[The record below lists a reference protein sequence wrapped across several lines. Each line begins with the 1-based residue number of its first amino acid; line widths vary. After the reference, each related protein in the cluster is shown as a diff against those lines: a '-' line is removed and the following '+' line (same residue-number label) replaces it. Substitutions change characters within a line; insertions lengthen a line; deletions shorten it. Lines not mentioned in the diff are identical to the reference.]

1 MQIIAPHELP
11 SNQFE
16 ELKRDERKP
25 ESNTFIEN
33 QFGSFP
39 QPPKL
44 FGDIEKSEEE

>member
-1 MQIIAPHELP
+1 MQIIAPDKLP
-11 SNQFE
+11 LNQFE
-16 ELKRDERKP
+16 ELKRGERKP
-25 ESNTFIEN
+25 ESDTFIQN

>member
-16 ELKRDERKP
+16 ELKKGERKP
-25 ESNTFIEN
+25 ERDTFIQN

-39 QPPKL
+39 QPLKL
-44 FGDIEKSEEE
+44 FRDIEKSEEE

>member
-1 MQIIAPHELP
+1 MQIIAPHKLP

-16 ELKRDERKP
+16 ELKKGERKP

-44 FGDIEKSEEE
+44 FGDIEKSE

>member
-1 MQIIAPHELP
+1 MQIIAPHKLP

-16 ELKRDERKP
+16 ELKRGERKP

-44 FGDIEKSEEE
+44 FKDIEKSEEE